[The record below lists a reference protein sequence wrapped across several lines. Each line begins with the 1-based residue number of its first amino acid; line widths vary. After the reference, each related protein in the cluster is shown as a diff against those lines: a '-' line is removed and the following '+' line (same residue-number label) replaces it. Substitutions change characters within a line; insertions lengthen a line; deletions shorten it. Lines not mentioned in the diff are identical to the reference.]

1 MPAPDGPQFIPQ
13 EHHDWAWDVSLRPE
27 LDQEY
32 TYKDGS
38 PYIIP
43 GHLHFHE
50 NGTPYIASGGCKGRH
65 QCPPV
70 TQSVRQLL
78 ALGKFQKSQGIQRG
92 FNVN

>member
-13 EHHDWAWDVSLRPE
+13 EHHDWAWDVSLQPE

-32 TYKDGS
+32 TRKDGT
-38 PYIIP
+38 PELKP
-43 GHLHFHE
+43 GHLHFDDRG
-50 NGTPYIASGGCKGRH
+50 NPYPASSTCSGRH
-65 QCPPV
+65 GCPPA
-70 TQSVRQLL
+70 TQKMRQSL